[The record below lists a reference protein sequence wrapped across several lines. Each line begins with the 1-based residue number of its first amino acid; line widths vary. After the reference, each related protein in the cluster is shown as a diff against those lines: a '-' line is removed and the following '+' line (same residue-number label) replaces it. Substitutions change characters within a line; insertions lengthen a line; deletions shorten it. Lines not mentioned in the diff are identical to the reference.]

1 MAEIHQKLAMKLV
14 FNELQHLENLRA
26 DEKTS
31 KRELIYAHR
40 DISIAV
46 YNLRFVFNWFHKEI
60 LLVAFHY
67 YPKESM
73 YEEFCE
79 LARIKMDICI
89 HDDLSKLPI
98 DKYVLK
104 DLCNILTLR
113 KISDF
118 DWSLPW
124 SKMEKKIKLIIKN
137 KTETFDRCMHNSK
150 IQERNLKYINLDYQ
164 LYEDLPEGP
173 GYTVEPNYVHYLT
186 EEQRPQFFYTA
197 EEEEQLKI
205 NDPHTYYNLLMGNCP
220 AAKKK
225 ANQKHRTKKSPIKR
239 RKSLYHEERIQN
251 RFSKNKRSKN
261 TKSKKTK
268 SKTTKPKSPKSK
280 TPKSKTP
287 KTENTKSKNTKTKQK
302 PENENFKK
310 TSTART
316 CKEKVSESL
325 QNGNSVAAET
335 KTSKSFSSPKLQQ
348 LQKDFEMLKS
358 KNQSKYSPARAVKP
372 EIFPNKSPTILMR
385 VESFGQTSPKVSP
398 KIKPRKCLSQPT
410 TSTRPKPEPVLTGIA
425 PRNRKRKTDR

>member
-1 MAEIHQKLAMKLV
+1 MDDIHQKLAMKLV

-26 DEKTS
+26 DEKAS
-31 KRELIYAHR
+31 RRELIYAHR
-40 DISIAV
+40 DISMAV
-46 YNLRFVFNWFHKEI
+46 YNLRFVFNWFHKDI

-113 KISDF
+113 KMPDF

-124 SKMEKKIKLIIKN
+124 SKMEKRIKLIIKN

-164 LYEDLPEGP
+164 LYENLPEGP
-173 GYTVEPNYVHYLT
+173 GYSVEPNYVQYLT
-186 EEQRPQFFYTA
+186 EEQRPQFFYTE

-205 NDPHTYYNLLMGNCP
+205 NDPKTYYNLLLGNREV
-220 AAKKK
+220 AKKK
-225 ANQKHRTKKSPIKR
+225 VNQKHQIKKFPVKR
-239 RKSLYHEERIQN
+239 RKSLFHEERIQN

-261 TKSKKTK
+261 AKSK
-268 SKTTKPKSPKSK
+268 
-280 TPKSKTP
+280 
-287 KTENTKSKNTKTKQK
+287 NTKSKNTKSENKKSKDTQPKNTKSKQK
-302 PENENFKK
+302 QETENLEN
-310 TSTART
+310 TSTAGPCEET
-316 CKEKVSESL
+316 ASKSL
-325 QNGNSVAAET
+325 ENGNSVAE
-335 KTSKSFSSPKLQQ
+335 KSKAPISSQKLQK
-348 LQKDFEMLKS
+348 LQKDFEKLKS
-358 KNQSKYSPARAVKP
+358 QNESKYSPGRAVKP
-372 EIFPNKSPTILMR
+372 EIYPNKSSTILMR
-385 VESFGQTSPKVSP
+385 VESFGPTTPKVSP
-398 KIKPRKCLSQPT
+398 EVQPRKCPSQPN
-410 TSTRPKPEPVLTGIA
+410 TRSNAEPLLGGIP
-425 PRNRKRKTDR
+425 PRTLKRKTDRKCIP